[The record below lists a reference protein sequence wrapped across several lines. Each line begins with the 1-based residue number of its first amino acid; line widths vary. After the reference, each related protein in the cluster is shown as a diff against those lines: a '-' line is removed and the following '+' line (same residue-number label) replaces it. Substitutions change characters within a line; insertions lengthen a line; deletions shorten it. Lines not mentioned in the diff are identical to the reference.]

1 MALQKPIGEILIEM
15 GLINKE
21 QLKDALKYQRT
32 EGKGKKLGEILI
44 AKGYVSKEDFLTAL
58 AKQFDLPLISF
69 DQMHPTKEAMQLLG
83 QSVCL
88 EYKIMP
94 LEANEMSVKIAISD
108 PLDVYSLDNIRFM
121 VNKDVEPVL
130 ALQSDIEKAIDTFYK
145 TEDVSQQLE
154 EELQEA
160 VAEVEEEGE
169 DAPVIRLVNLIITE
183 AARANASDIH
193 IDPMKDRVRIRY
205 RIDGV
210 CIETESPP
218 RRLQNALLS
227 RIKLMAKMDI
237 AEKRR
242 PQDGKIEYAVDNRA
256 LDLRVASLP
265 TNNGE
270 SIVLR
275 ILDKEKGLVS
285 LEDLGF
291 YYSEYQKLKQ
301 LLKRPNGI
309 ILVSGPTGSGKTTTL
324 YAALKEMN
332 KPTVKIITA
341 ENPIEYVID
350 GINQSQVEPK
360 IGLTFARIIRAML
373 RQAPNV
379 ILVGEIRDTETAET
393 AIQASLTG
401 HLVLS
406 TIHTNDAPSALTR
419 LIDMG
424 IKPFL
429 VASSIMGIL
438 AQRLVRILCQNCKQ
452 PYTPEPF
459 ELKMIGVKP
468 EDIEGKTIY
477 KAVGCSVCKGT
488 GYRGRKGIYELLV
501 MDEQLRELAFRRATT
516 QELRETAKSKGM
528 FTLLEDGVR
537 KILDGLTSIPEVL
550 NVAKREDITY

>member
-1 MALQKPIGEILIEM
+1 MAVQKPIGEILIEM
-15 GLINKE
+15 GIINKD
-21 QLKDALKYQRT
+21 QLKDALKQQRT
-32 EGKGKKLGEILI
+32 ESKGKKLGEILI
-44 AKGYVSKEDFLTAL
+44 AKGYVTDKDFINAL
-58 AKQFDLPLISF
+58 AKQFDLPVITF
-69 DQMHPTKEAMQLLG
+69 EEMHPTKEAMELIG
-83 QSVCL
+83 QSACL
-88 EYKIMP
+88 EYRIIP
-94 LEANEMSVKIAISD
+94 LEANEMSVKVAISD
-108 PLDVYSLDNIRFM
+108 PLDIYSLDNVRFM
-121 VNKDVEPVL
+121 INRDVEPVL
-130 ALQSDIEKAIDTFYK
+130 ALQSDIERAIDTFYK
-145 TEDVSQQLE
+145 MEDAPKQLE
-154 EELQEA
+154 EELGEMS
-160 VAEVEEEGE
+160 VEEGD
-169 DAPVIRLVNLIITE
+169 DAPIIRLVNLIITE

-205 RIDGV
+205 RIDGI

-218 RRLQNALLS
+218 RRLQNTLLS
-227 RIKLMAKMDI
+227 RVKLMAKMDI

-242 PQDGKIEYAVDNRA
+242 PQDGKIEYFVDSRS

-275 ILDKEKGLVS
+275 ILDKDKGLVG

-301 LLKRPNGI
+301 ILKRPNGI
-309 ILVSGPTGSGKTTTL
+309 VLVSGPTGSGKTTTL

-373 RQAPNV
+373 RQAPNI
-379 ILVGEIRDTETAET
+379 ILVGEIRDVETAET

-419 LIDMG
+419 LTDMG

-438 AQRLVRILCQNCKQ
+438 AQRLIRILCQNCKQ
-452 PYTPEPF
+452 PYLPEPF

-468 EDIEGKTIY
+468 EDAEGKTIY

-488 GYRGRKGIYELLV
+488 GYKGRKGIYELLI
-501 MDEQLRELAFRRATT
+501 MDDQLRELAFRKATA

-537 KILDGLTSIPEVL
+537 KILDGLTSIPEVI
-550 NVAKREDITY
+550 NVAKREDISY

>member
-1 MALQKPIGEILIEM
+1 MAAQKPIGEILVEM
-15 GLINKE
+15 GLITKE

-32 EGKGKKLGEILI
+32 EGKGKKIGEILI
-44 AKGYVSKEDFLTAL
+44 AKGYINEKDFLTAL
-58 AKQFDLPLISF
+58 GKQFDLPVVSF
-69 DQMHPTKEAMQLLG
+69 DQMHPTKEAMQLIG
-83 QSVCL
+83 QSVCI
-88 EYKIMP
+88 EYKIIP
-94 LEANEMSVKIAISD
+94 LEANETSIKIAISD
-108 PLDVYSLDNIRFM
+108 PLDVYSLDNVRFM
-121 VNKDVEPVL
+121 VNRDVEVVL
-130 ALQSDIEKAIDTFYK
+130 ALHSDIEKAIDTYYK
-145 TEDVSQQLE
+145 AEEIPQPLE
-154 EELQEA
+154 EELPEA
-160 VAEVEEEGE
+160 TVEEEGD

-183 AARANASDIH
+183 AVRANASDIH

-218 RRLQNALLS
+218 KRLQNALLS
-227 RIKLMAKMDI
+227 RVKLMAKMDI

-242 PQDGKIEYAVDNRA
+242 PQDGKIEFTVDNRA

-309 ILVSGPTGSGKTTTL
+309 VLVSGPTGSGKTTTL

-373 RQAPNV
+373 RQAPNI
-379 ILVGEIRDTETAET
+379 ILVGEIRDVETAET

-401 HLVLS
+401 HLVFS

-429 VASSIMGIL
+429 VASSINGIL
-438 AQRLVRILCQNCKQ
+438 AQRLVRILCNNCKQ

-459 ELKMIGVKP
+459 ELKMIGIKP

-477 KAVGCSVCKGT
+477 KPVGCSICKGT
-488 GYRGRKGIYELLV
+488 GYKGRKGIFELLV
-501 MDEQLRELAFRRATT
+501 MDEELREMAFRRATA
-516 QELRETAKSKGM
+516 QELREAAKSKGM
-528 FTLLEDGVR
+528 CTLLEDGVR

-550 NVAKREDITY
+550 NVAKREDVTY